1 MFGYIN
7 AYGKY
12 PHGLFGNEC
21 REGKEG
27 LDCSLVKSNNSSN
40 TTNPTS
46 TSSVLVAA
54 PHSMMLI
61 SIVGFFGFIF
71 HFF

>member
-12 PHGLFGNEC
+12 PPGLYASEC

-27 LDCSLVKSNNSSN
+27 LDCSSVLGLINSSN
-40 TTNPTS
+40 PTT

-61 SIVGFFGFIF
+61 SIVVFFGFIF